1 MRLLDSLGGK
11 RPSGKMSAHAC
22 DARENLR
29 AQTNKEWEW
38 QYFHA
43 SYLHISPLWVITRYH
58 ETGKSKACYQS
69 GTRWC
74 TCFRRNVNKTF
85 AMMTTYKKPVRKKK
99 KNVGYIQRLSSP
111 AAYSRFT
118 NFIHLCNKQWN
129 KWWHN
134 SHPVCTRRSRTQ
146 RKIIMQMKMD
156 GVPCKIR
163 LEC

>member
-1 MRLLDSLGGK
+1 MSLLFSGFKRKNKIQEPYKNVYIGNGVKYIYSMWFFFPPVEESLVIVPWPGYILINPKDLWELIYYVRMSDSLGGK

-43 SYLHISPLWVITRYH
+43 SYLHISPLWVITHYH

-74 TCFRRNVNKTF
+74 TSFRRNANKTF
-85 AMMTTYKKPVRKKK
+85 AMMAGNLVLTTGLK
-99 KNVGYIQRLSSP
+99 
-111 AAYSRFT
+111 T
-118 NFIHLCNKQWN
+118 
-129 KWWHN
+129 
-134 SHPVCTRRSRTQ
+134 
-146 RKIIMQMKMD
+146 
-156 GVPCKIR
+156 
-163 LEC
+163 